1 LNITETKIKYII
13 GNPGLEE
20 SLMEEQKKLL
30 EKIKNQNENLDSI
43 HDELIGSA
51 VLKGRE
57 LRHDVLSRTN
67 SKNDGIYGAIEQAE
81 RIQQEYFT
89 GLQEQFFVLVEQ
101 LEMAQRTRLCFDT
114 LDVESRL
121 ILNRL
126 YRDKEKWEYV
136 EKNMGI
142 NHRTFITKRNF
153 AMYKVMERYNSRL
166 TMRELGKMK
175 NKDKEDNVTPKK
187 QDKEIVGQISLF

>member
-1 LNITETKIKYII
+1 MNITETKIKYII

-51 VLKGRE
+51 ALKGRE

-101 LEMAQRTRLCFDT
+101 LEMVQRARLCFDT

-153 AMYKVMERYNSRL
+153 AMYTVMERYNSRL

-175 NKDKEDNVTPKK
+175 NKDKEDNVTQRK
-187 QDKEIVGQISLF
+187 QGKEIAGQISLF

>member
-1 LNITETKIKYII
+1 MNITETKIKYII